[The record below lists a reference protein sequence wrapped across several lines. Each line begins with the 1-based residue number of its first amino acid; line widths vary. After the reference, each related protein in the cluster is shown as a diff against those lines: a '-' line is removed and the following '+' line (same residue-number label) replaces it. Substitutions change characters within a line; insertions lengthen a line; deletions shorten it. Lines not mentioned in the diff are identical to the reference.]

1 LLKIKAIGLKLFRAK
16 EALVILGWGTS
27 LANLA
32 VTAVAHGVLVPQAE
46 YYSEATTSQIG
57 LLLFALYYAG
67 FFAVSFL
74 SGLVL
79 RSIST
84 AMLGFF
90 GAYIVGLLLT
100 ALILDLPVI
109 TGFLSQTV
117 EANLATGI
125 IFTAFFPFALIVG
138 LMGALLGAAP
148 ADL

>member
-1 LLKIKAIGLKLFRAK
+1 MLKIKAIGLKLFRAK

-67 FFAVSFL
+67 FF
-74 SGLVL
+74 
-79 RSIST
+79 
-84 AMLGFF
+84 

>member
-1 LLKIKAIGLKLFRAK
+1 MKIKAIGLILLRARD
-16 EALVILGWGTS
+16 ALVVLGWGTS

-32 VTAVAHGVLVPQAE
+32 VTAVAHGVLVPQAA
-46 YYSEATTSQIG
+46 YYSEATTSQTG
-57 LLLFALYYAG
+57 LLFFALYYVG
-67 FFAVSFL
+67 VFAVSFL

-84 AMLGFF
+84 ALLGFF
-90 GAYIVGLLLT
+90 CAYAVGLLLT

-109 TGFLSQTV
+109 TGFLPQIAG
-117 EANLATGI
+117 ANLATGI
-125 IFTAFFPFALIVG
+125 IFTAFFPLALIVG